1 MKRYIVK
8 EKNGV
13 TEITHYIHA
22 PHMDSIRRWI
32 TETKRVTIFTENL
45 INGNYIINTNGNE
58 YQSSTTFYIK
68 KWKEPNWITL

>member
-1 MKRYIVK
+1 MKKYIVK
-8 EKNGV
+8 ENNGV
-13 TEITHYIHA
+13 NETTHYIHA

-45 INGNYIINTNGNE
+45 INGNYIMNTNGSE
-58 YQSSTTFYIK
+58 SQPSTTFYIK